1 MAAAQFDDSY
11 YRFGF
16 DEFARAYGAPI
27 EEYKVLRKKHPEK
40 FSSFEL
46 GYIAK
51 RLGFDALSLFEA
63 KVVLK
68 SPYSD
73 GVVNNV

>member
-1 MAAAQFDDSY
+1 MAAVQFDDSY

-27 EEYKVLRKKHPEK
+27 EEYKALRKKHPEK

-46 GYIAK
+46 GCIA
-51 RLGFDALSLFEA
+51 RQLGFDALSLLEA
-63 KVVLK
+63 KTMLK

-73 GVVNNV
+73 EVANNV